1 MDKPKAFPVLGW
13 LLAAFMTPPMVWLG
27 GGIFVELWTFDQMW
41 AQIVLTPYI
50 WSYVALL
57 VGFLFFLARRQ
68 LGKVVAWRSHPTGDS
83 LESAQKSIAFLP
95 VFSVVWMTIY
105 CVAGPNVA
113 LLGQTLGSPF
123 LDGWGYLIAELLA
136 IPLILLFSIPFF
148 ILMTISLER
157 FSADVPLSSRHRF
170 LTLRAKLTLSFV
182 FNLIGAT
189 LSVAVAALSLLH
201 AQETDLGDLATKLAI
216 AMVVVGLVAV
226 GNLSLMAQQVIG
238 PVRDLSALFHLLFE
252 GFREGRADLTG
263 QARLPSR
270 DELGYLAGDF
280 NAFLASL
287 SGLVAD
293 IQANVSRAGESH
305 ERLNQTTQTNRQELG
320 TLRERASHLARD
332 FEDLSGKLNLAQE
345 TGATIAGFLERTEAL
360 VNEESGEVG
369 RSAQRLD
376 HLSATLTN
384 LAGQA
389 ETGGAQGEA
398 MCDLATRG
406 EGDLTR
412 LHTLIEKVSTSAE
425 VILEAVRVIQDL
437 GDQTNL
443 LAMNASIEAAHAG
456 QAGKGFSVVAAEIR
470 KLAEG
475 SRKSAVE
482 ISARIGEVTALL
494 TEAQAS
500 ADETAASVRSLVES
514 VTVVTGTLG
523 HLRSELAGLA
533 VTGREASEGL
543 SAVVSGSQR
552 LRGETGEVAMQV
564 KDITLVLD
572 ESAEL
577 GRTAREELHLV
588 TSTVEGLN
596 QSLQALA
603 AEEAA
608 SYHQSRLLE
617 SRVSA
622 LKT

>member
-50 WSYVALL
+50 WSYVALF

-68 LGKVVAWRSHPTGDS
+68 LEKVVAWRSHPTGDN

-182 FNLIGAT
+182 FNLVGAT
-189 LSVAVAALSLLH
+189 LSIAVASMSILH
-201 AQETDLGDLATKLAI
+201 AQEAHMEHLMAKLAV
-216 AMVVVGLVAV
+216 AMLIVGLVAV
-226 GNLSLMAQQVIG
+226 LNLALMAQQVIG
-238 PVRDLSALFHLLFE
+238 PVKNLSALFHVLFSD
-252 GFREGRADLTG
+252 FREGRADLTR
-263 QARLPSR
+263 QARTPSR

-280 NAFLASL
+280 NAFLGSL
-287 SGLVAD
+287 AELVAD
-293 IQANVSRAGESH
+293 IQSSVYRAGESH
-305 ERLNQTTQTNRQELG
+305 QKRNQTSQTSRRELEV
-320 TLRERASHLARD
+320 LRERSSRLAQD
-332 FEDLSGKLNLAQE
+332 FENLSGKLNLAQ
-345 TGATIAGFLERTEAL
+345 GAGNTISGFLERAETL
-360 VNEESGEVG
+360 VNEQSGQVAT
-369 RSAQRLD
+369 SAQ
-376 HLSATLTN
+376 HIEGLSATLTG
-384 LAGQA
+384 LSQA
-389 ETGGAQGEA
+389 AEEGGNQGEV
-398 MCDLATRG
+398 MRDLATKG
-406 EGDLTR
+406 ERDLTQ
-412 LHTLIEKVSTSAE
+412 LHSLIGKVGASAE
-425 VILEAVRVIQDL
+425 VILEAVKVIHNL

-456 QAGKGFSVVAAEIR
+456 QAGRGFSVVAAEIR

-475 SRKSAVE
+475 SRKSAVD
-482 ISARIGEVTALL
+482 ITANIGQVTALL
-494 TEAQAS
+494 TEAQSS
-500 ADETAASVRSLVES
+500 ADRTTSSVRSLVES
-514 VTVVTGTLG
+514 VAGVTDTLNR
-523 HLRSELAGLA
+523 LRAQLAESAASGQ
-533 VTGREASEGL
+533 EASQGL
-543 SAVVSGSQR
+543 SAVVAGSRR
-552 LRGETGEVAMQV
+552 LRDETGQVASEV
-564 KDITLVLD
+564 KGISLVLD
-572 ESAEL
+572 ETAEL
-577 GRTAREELHLV
+577 GRTALNELDQV
-588 TSTVEGLN
+588 AATVEGLN
-596 QSLQALA
+596 RSLQLL
-603 AEEAA
+603 EEDEAH
-608 SYHQSRLLE
+608 SFRQSQMLE
-617 SRVSA
+617 SRVST